1 MAMYSLFF
9 PGAGHWYLGLKG
21 AAIARGV
28 LSSWVVFVAIAA
40 GVAGSV
46 LMASLFGLT
55 AFILWAVAAHDAY
68 REATNQPGAVILK
81 GKMFVYLVIAL
92 LLLMIALLVAAS
104 FQVDR

>member
-1 MAMYSLFF
+1 MYSLFF